1 MPTAE
6 MLKMHK
12 EKGIPLETLEKKWA
26 EAKHKAPK
34 VNGEPNWAIVQTIF
48 KKSVQSLAESFSDIV
63 TFEDFLNS
71 KMGQTN

>member
-6 MLKMHK
+6 MLKIHK

-48 KKSVQSLAESFSDIV
+48 KKEIQNLTESFSDIV
-63 TFEDFLNS
+63 TVEEFIETKLS
-71 KMGQTN
+71 EIE